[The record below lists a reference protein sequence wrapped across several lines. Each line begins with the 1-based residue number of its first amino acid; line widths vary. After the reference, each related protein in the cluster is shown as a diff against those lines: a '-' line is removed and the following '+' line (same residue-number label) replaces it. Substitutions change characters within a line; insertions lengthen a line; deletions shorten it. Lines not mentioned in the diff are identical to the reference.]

1 MLNLVVI
8 NGGRGAAT
16 LIPALIEQPGVRVT
30 SIVNAYDDGKST
42 GQIRRFFGMLGPSD
56 LRKVQELMLS
66 PDDPDFDANRH
77 LFQFRYPVGVDRK
90 AVLAEMRAFADG
102 ERSDLAGAQIK
113 AAHVRAALQD
123 FVRAFVDGLAV
134 IEKVKSEEL
143 SFDDCAVMNCIYA
156 GAFLHFRR
164 NIERATMFISRLFRL
179 RGAVLPNSIEAKT
192 LVALREDGEM
202 LYCEADIVE
211 LRSNARIERIYLV
224 DQAIDPA
231 QFGPLDTDEKH
242 DFLERHHCF
251 VDATQ
256 NVRQALQQADII
268 VYSAGTQH
276 SSLYPTYLTDGL
288 AQAIADNR
296 NALKVFVTN
305 IGADYETPS
314 YQASDYLLGAYRYLN
329 LADARE
335 YTMPELF
342 DLALIN
348 TGRRKADETYV
359 AFDEGNFADV
369 PVELVLGDFESA
381 AAPGRHDG
389 HKLVA
394 TIFERFE
401 RTNPGLAQ

>member
-16 LIPALIEQPGVRVT
+16 LIPAFLSREAIRVT

-42 GQIRRFFGMLGPSD
+42 GQIRRFFNMLGPSD

-66 PDDPDFDANRH
+66 PDDPDFAANRQ
-77 LFQFRYPVGVDRK
+77 LFRYRYPVGVDRR
-90 AVLAEMRAFADG
+90 AALAEMRAFADG
-102 ERSDLAGAQIK
+102 QRPDLVGALITE
-113 AAHVRAALQD
+113 AHVRSALQ
-123 FVRAFVDGLAV
+123 AFVGEFLDGLAI
-134 IEKVKSEEL
+134 IEKVGSEEL
-143 SFDDCAVMNCIYA
+143 PFDDCAVMNCIYA

-164 NIERATMFISRLFRL
+164 NIERATVSISRLFRL
-179 RGAVLPNSIEAKT
+179 RGTVLPNSIEAKT

-211 LRSNARIERIYLV
+211 LRSNVRIERIYLI
-224 DQAIDPA
+224 DQKLDPA
-231 QFGPLDTDEKH
+231 RFDPLSTAEKR

-256 NVRQALQQADII
+256 NVRQALQQADVI

-296 NALKVFVTN
+296 GALKVFVTN

-314 YQASDYLLGAYRYLN
+314 YQASDYLLGAHRYLN
-329 LADARE
+329 LADARD
-335 YTMPELF
+335 YAMPELF
-342 DLALIN
+342 DLALIS

-359 AFDEGNFADV
+359 EFDEASFAQV
-369 PVELVLGDFESA
+369 PVELVLEDFESA
-381 AAPGRHDG
+381 EAPGRHDG
-389 HKLVA
+389 DKLVA
-394 TIFERFE
+394 TILDRFQQA
-401 RTNPGLAQ
+401 NPGFSR